1 MNLAKERKAIDAA
14 LDEYRARLDAI
25 PDELFTE
32 TPPGGG
38 WSYAEVYSHIIKG
51 TLGSTIVAERCAQG
65 NTPPTTK
72 GPTLLGRYMLLT
84 GSLPPLKLKVTAEVA
99 AKMPA
104 EEISKEEAK
113 NSLVKCRKR
122 VETIM
127 PLIKDAPPHSRS
139 GNPRMGMLNA
149 AQWLRFM
156 RAHLYHHLKQ
166 LSRIEKKFRPM

>member
-14 LDEYRARLDAI
+14 LDEYRSRLDAI

-51 TLGSTIVAERCAQG
+51 TFSSSIVAERCAHG
-65 NTPPTTK
+65 NTPATTK
-72 GPTLLGRYMLLT
+72 GPTLIGRYMLLT
-84 GSLPPLKLKVTAEVA
+84 GSLPPLKLKVPTEIA

-104 EEISKEEAK
+104 EKICKEDVK
-113 NSLVKCRKR
+113 NFLVKCRKR
-122 VETIM
+122 VDTIM
-127 PLIKDAPPHSRS
+127 PFIKDAPPHSRS

-156 RAHLYHHLKQ
+156 RVHLYHHLKQ
-166 LSRIEKKFRPM
+166 LKRIENKFQSK